1 MSRNRK
7 RRSGREDRDLEDDE
21 PSPMSIADLLAE
33 RRNGH
38 AEDERFHGKS
48 EETEN
53 PEAQTLGTVILDTS
67 GSMASYLRG
76 VLDALGTGLADLRTD
91 SIARA
96 RVEIALVGCGENV
109 TVVRP
114 FRSVNEIE
122 VPALEAG
129 GSTPLAAAVIKSL
142 ELIEERRSFHQ
153 SHDRDVHPAFV
164 LALTDGK
171 GNDRH
176 DVVESASEYVRR
188 VEEERVAAVFA
199 ACTPEAD
206 QNWLKQVFVR
216 EPLPIPAVKFAAMI
230 RWFVASVSVTS
241 KSSLGD
247 RIELPPPPGWGEL

>member
-38 AEDERFHGKS
+38 AEEQRFHGKS

-53 PEAQTLGTVILDTS
+53 PEAQTLGIVIIDTS
-67 GSMASYLRG
+67 GSMSSDLRG
-76 VLDALGTGLADLRTD
+76 VLDALRKGIRELRDD

-96 RVEIALVGCGENV
+96 RVEIALVGCGGDV
-109 TVVRP
+109 HVVQP
-114 FRSVNEIE
+114 FRSVNDIE
-122 VPALEAG
+122 VPNLEASG
-129 GSTPLAAAVIKSL
+129 TTPLAAAVIKSL

-153 SHDRDVHPAFV
+153 SRDRDVHPALV
-164 LALTDGK
+164 LALTDGAGK
-171 GNDRH
+171 DDH
-176 DVVESASEYVRR
+176 AVMESAAEYVRR
-188 VEEERVAAVFA
+188 VEEERTSAVFA

-230 RWFVASVSVTS
+230 RWFVTSVSVTS